1 MRGPLDPGLSLVT
14 SADSLAERV
23 AELSAKVEGLQ
34 TDLMVKLSKVSEKL
48 FTVSTTQTIR
58 CMPEY

>member
-1 MRGPLDPGLSLVT
+1 MHGPLDPGLSLVI
-14 SADSLAERV
+14 SADSLAEKV

-34 TDLMVKLSKVSEKL
+34 TDLMVKLSEFSEKL
-48 FTVSTTQTIR
+48 FTVSTTQTIC